1 MKIYKAIIIGLL
13 VFCDSSFGNWTSP
26 LDILRKPFRDVE
38 VARNGISLSL
48 PDSGGRWLIINSQG
62 SRVGKY
68 GERVEVDQYGMLA
81 EKHRALRI
89 AILEIA
95 DGSRV
100 LLVEDRFDSR
110 PFGGGLKID
119 YYTAVLGGNNE
130 LLAPSSQVESLAID
144 LFKSRYP
151 RGNAKNTGQESNI
164 KR

>member
-13 VFCDSSFGNWTSP
+13 VFCDSSFGDWTSP
-26 LDILRKPFRDVE
+26 LEILRKSFRDVE
-38 VARNGISLSL
+38 IARNGISLSL
-48 PDSGGRWLIINSQG
+48 PDSGVKWLIINSQG

-68 GERVEVDQYGMLA
+68 GERVEVDQYGVLA
-81 EKHRALRI
+81 ERHGAFRI

-95 DGSRV
+95 DGSRI
-100 LLVEDRFDSR
+100 LLVEDKFDSGSFR
-110 PFGGGLKID
+110 GGLKID

-130 LLAPSSQVESLAID
+130 LLAPSSQVDGFAID

-151 RGNAKNTGQESNI
+151 RGNAQNTGQESDS